1 MAEER
6 RLKVNEPEIYME
18 FFRKVSE
25 LKQQTM
31 DFIRTEKAKGKKIW
45 GYGASTK
52 GNTLLQWFG
61 LDDTLIDAIAERQP
75 RKFGLKTAGSNIPI
89 KSEEEMRAAKPDYV
103 LVLPWHFI
111 AEFVRRE
118 QKFLEEGGAFIVPCP
133 KFEIIRKK

>member
-1 MAEER
+1 VNC
-6 RLKVNEPEIYME
+6 LK
-18 FFRKVSE
+18 
-25 LKQQTM
+25 
-31 DFIRTEKAKGKKIW
+31 
-45 GYGASTK
+45 
-52 GNTLLQWFG
+52 LQWFG
-61 LDDTLIDAIAERQP
+61 LDNTLIDAIAERQP